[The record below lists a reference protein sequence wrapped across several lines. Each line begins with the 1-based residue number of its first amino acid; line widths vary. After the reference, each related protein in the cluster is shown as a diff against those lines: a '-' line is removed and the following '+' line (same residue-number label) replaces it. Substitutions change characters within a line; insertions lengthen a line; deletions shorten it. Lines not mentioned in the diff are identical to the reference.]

1 MEIKVFSFAE
11 KRSNWHGNGAMR
23 PWMLLANQIRSFA
36 ITVLEVTVQIRAKS
50 SFQATVISGMRSSKT
65 YFLPEHVGFYS
76 TNSSE
81 SLVLD
86 LSQNIGEILI
96 EAIEERGRASLAV
109 SGGSTPKPLF
119 EELSL
124 LNIDWSKV
132 DLTLVDDRWVHS
144 DHKDSNELL
153 VKTHFIKN
161 QAAKVNFVPLKNDA
175 KSAKEGTSL
184 SEDALKDIAMPFDL
198 IILGMGADG
207 HTASLFPCSEELP
220 IGMDLNTKSHLVA
233 TTPKT
238 APYERISLTAKAI
251 FEAKRVILHL
261 NGSAKLHTLEE
272 AMSIRDSSKMP
283 IYAFLEHGL
292 DIFWSP

>member
-11 KRSNWHGNGAMR
+11 KRLNWLGSGVIT
-23 PWMLLANQIRSFA
+23 PWRLSVNQIKSFT
-36 ITVLEVTVQIRAKS
+36 ITILEVTAQPKVRS
-50 SFQATVISGMRSSKT
+50 SFQVMDTAGMRSSKT
-65 YFLPEHVGFYS
+65 YYLPEHVGFYS

-81 SLVLD
+81 SLVVD
-86 LSQNIGEILI
+86 LARNISEILDD
-96 EAIEERGRASLAV
+96 AIKKNGCASLAV

-124 LNIDWSKV
+124 INLDWSRV
-132 DLTLVDDRWVHS
+132 DLTLVDDRWVDS

-161 QAAKVNFVPLKNDA
+161 KAAKVNFVPLKSDA
-175 KSAKEGTSL
+175 QSAKEGVL
-184 SEDALKDIAMPFDL
+184 MSEEVLKSITMPFDI
-198 IILGMGADG
+198 IILGMGTDG
-207 HTASLFPCSEELP
+207 HTASLFPCSDELSV
-220 IGMDLNTKSHLVA
+220 GMDLNTMSHLVA

-238 APYERISLTAKAI
+238 ASYERISLTAKSI
-251 FEAKRVILHL
+251 FDAKKVILHI

-272 AMSIRDSSKMP
+272 AMNLSDPSQMP
-283 IYAFLEHGL
+283 IYAFLENGL